1 MINARSSASAAVLF
15 FLFCCTEQ
23 RPPRVPNT
31 RSLFELVS
39 SDESGITFV
48 NELSFDEKFNIYTY
62 RNFYNGGGVGL
73 GDINNDGLLDVYFNS
88 NQGSNKL
95 YLNKGD
101 WEFEDVTERAGVEGK
116 KSWSTGVA
124 MADVNGDGWLDIYV
138 CNSGDVAG
146 GNKQNELFINNGD
159 LTFTELAAAYGLADP
174 GFTTHAVFFDYDND
188 GDLDVYILNN
198 SYQAI
203 GSFNLQKNERPLRDP
218 FGGDKLMRNEGD
230 KFVDVSEEAG
240 IYGSVI
246 GFGLGVTIGDVNKD
260 GWLDIFV
267 SNDFFERDY
276 LYINQKNGT
285 FSEELTQWMNCI
297 SGASMGADMA
307 DINNDGFLDIFVTEM
322 LPSEHGRQK
331 TVTTFEDW
339 NRYQYNVANDYFH
352 QFTRNM
358 FQLNNGDRSFS
369 EVGRL
374 MGVEATDW
382 SWGALIAD
390 FDNDGKRDLFVSNG
404 IRQDLTDQD
413 FLSYASSEEFAKSVI
428 TRNGVNYKKLVEVI
442 PSQKIGN
449 FMFRNIG
456 DLEFQDVSSE
466 WGVHEPSFSNG
477 AAYGDLD
484 NDGDLDLVVNNV
496 DDRAYLYRNNTST
509 LSQNH
514 YLTLRLN
521 GQMRNR
527 SAIGARVEALVKGK
541 VFYAEQIP
549 TKGFESSIDHR
560 VHIGMGK
567 DTVIDKLVV
576 YWPSGKTSVL
586 ESVLCDQILELSE
599 STAQM
604 MSPLF
609 TSAQPVSESF
619 LREAH
624 KNGFYPHRENEF
636 NDFDR
641 DRLLYHM
648 LSNEGPRACKG
659 DANGDGLDDVF
670 VGGAKGQPGR
680 LYLQGPG
687 GTFRSADEPLFS
699 QDSASED
706 CGCVFFDADRDGD
719 LDLYVASGGYEYPTT
734 STALADRLYLNEGR
748 GHFRKEASQVLPA
761 SKFESTSAVAAADF
775 DGDGDMDL
783 FVGVRL
789 DPFQYGVPTNGYL
802 LENDGRGKFREV
814 SGERAPVLKGMGMI
828 TDALWSDYDRD
839 GDPDLLVV
847 GEWLGVRL
855 FNNAGGKFTEVSGR
869 LGLSGTE
876 GWWNKVI
883 AHDLDG
889 DGDEDYVLGNHG
901 LNSRFKASKEKPV
914 TMWVNDFD
922 QNGTVEQIICR
933 WWGDTQYPM
942 ALRHDLLSQLP
953 GLKKKYLKYSSYK
966 DQRVEDIFTA
976 DQLKRALKWEARELR
991 TAVLWN
997 EGGTLRLA
1005 PLPVEAQYAPM
1016 YGLAAGDFT
1025 GDGKADIVVGGNQY
1039 RAKPEVGRYDA
1050 SYGALF
1056 AGDGRG
1062 GFTFVRSSESGLKI
1076 RGEVRSI
1083 VPLRVQGKPHLFFAL
1098 NNEVPRLYEIKT
1110 P

>member
-1 MINARSSASAAVLF
+1 MAI
-15 FLFCCTEQ
+15 
-23 RPPRVPNT
+23 
-31 RSLFELVS
+31 
-39 SDESGITFV
+39 
-48 NELSFDEKFNIYTY
+48 
-62 RNFYNGGGVGL
+62 
-73 GDINNDGLLDVYFNS
+73 GDINNDGWEDIYFTG
-88 NQGSNKL
+88 NQVENKL
-95 YLNKGD
+95 YLNLGN
-101 WEFEDVTERAGVEGK
+101 WRFEDITRAAGVACQDV
-116 KSWSTGVA
+116 WSTGVV
-124 MADVNGDGWLDIYV
+124 MVDVNADGWLDIYI
-138 CNSGDVAG
+138 CKSGPPDVTG
-146 GNKQNELFINNGD
+146 VRHNELFINNGD
-159 LTFTELAAAYGLADP
+159 LTFTESSKEWGLAVT
-174 GFTTHAVFFDYDND
+174 GLSTHATFFDFDRD
-188 GDLDVYILNN
+188 GDLDCYILSN
-198 SYQAI
+198 SIRPI
-203 GSFNLQKNERPLRDP
+203 GGFDLQKDSRETPDP
-218 FGGDKLMRNEGD
+218 SGQGARFMRNEGTH
-230 KFVDVSEEAG
+230 FIDVTTQVG
-240 IYGSVI
+240 IYSSAI
-246 GFGLGVTIGDVNKD
+246 GFGLGVTATDVNND
-260 GWLDIFV
+260 GWIDLYV

-276 LYINQKNGT
+276 LYINQQNGS
-285 FSEELTQWMNCI
+285 FRERLEEYVM
-297 SGASMGADMA
+297 SASFGSMGADAA
-307 DINNDGFLDIFVTEM
+307 DINNDGLLDIFVTEM
-322 LPSEHGRQK
+322 LPSDHARYK
-331 TVTTFEDW
+331 TKAVFENW
-339 NRYQYNVANDYFH
+339 EKQQRGFSQGYGVQVPRNVIHVN
-352 QFTRNM
+352 QE
-358 FQLNNGDRSFS
+358 GDQFS
-369 EVGRL
+369 EMGRL
-374 MGVEATDW
+374 FGIEATDW
-382 SWGALIAD
+382 SWGALL
-390 FDNDGKRDLFVSNG
+390 FDVDLDGWKDIFVANG
-404 IRQDLTDQD
+404 IARDLTDQD
-413 FLSYASSEEFAKSVI
+413 YV
-428 TRNGVNYKKLVEVI
+428 
-442 PSQKIGN
+442 N
-449 FMFRNIG
+449 FMADPQTIRSLVDTKGMVIG
-456 DLEFQDVSSE
+456 ELLDKVPSEPLVNPLFKNLSGDDFANVSME
-466 WGVHEPSFSNG
+466 WGLSRASFSNG

-484 NDGDLDLVVNNV
+484 NDGDFDLVISNINEPAFVVENGTRQMDSV
-496 DDRAYLYRNNTST
+496 HFLAIDLRSRSKNT
-509 LSQNH
+509 H
-514 YLTLRLN
+514 
-521 GQMRNR
+521 
-527 SAIGARVEALVKGK
+527 AIGAKVSIFTGGQRQMVEVNPARGFMSSSSYRVIAGL
-541 VFYAEQIP
+541 
-549 TKGFESSIDHR
+549 GFEEKVDSVEVDW
-560 VHIGMGK
+560 GDG
-567 DTVIDKLVV
+567 LF
-576 YWPSGKTSVL
+576 SVL
-586 ESVLCDQILELSE
+586 HNPDVDTLLRIEDNRLLQK
-599 STAQM
+599 STADRN
-604 MSPLF
+604 SDAVPYFRETLY
-609 TSAQPVSESF
+609 TS
-619 LREAH
+619 
-624 KNGFYPHRENEF
+624 FYPHRENEF

-1098 NNEVPRLYEIKT
+1098 NNDVPKLFMLQK
-1110 P
+1110 